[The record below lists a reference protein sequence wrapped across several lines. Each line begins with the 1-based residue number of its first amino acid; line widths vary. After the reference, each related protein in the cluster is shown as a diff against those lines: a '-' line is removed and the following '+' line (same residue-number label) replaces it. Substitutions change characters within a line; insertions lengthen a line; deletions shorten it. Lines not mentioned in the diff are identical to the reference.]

1 MSIFSGVLLFGL
13 VELAFP
19 TPMSFPPVHS
29 PSLMHLQHGQGNFSA
44 SFNQQLLGQDDQ
56 GLTKNS
62 DENAQKRREQEQKQF
77 KKIETERMR
86 VSEIKSIIRFV
97 IIIFIAST
105 VFAFHWRMAKQ
116 ARMDSHI

>member
-1 MSIFSGVLLFGL
+1 MSIFSGILLFSL

-19 TPMSFPPVHS
+19 TPMSFPPAHY
-29 PSLMHLQHGQGNFSA
+29 PPLMHVQHGQGNFPV
-44 SFNQQLLGQDDQ
+44 SFNQQLPEQGDQ

-62 DENAQKRREQEQKQF
+62 DENAQKRREQEQNQF
-77 KKIETERMR
+77 EKIETERMR

-105 VFAFHWRMAKQ
+105 IFAFHWRMAKQ